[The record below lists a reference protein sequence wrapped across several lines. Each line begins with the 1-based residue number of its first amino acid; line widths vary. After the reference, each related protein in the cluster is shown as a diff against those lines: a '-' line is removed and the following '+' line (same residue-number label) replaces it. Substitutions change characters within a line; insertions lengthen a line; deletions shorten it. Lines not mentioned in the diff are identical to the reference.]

1 MSHPEDL
8 SPGAMPFES
17 RMRQIVLSDD
27 GAAHPEAAFT
37 VYEYVDLAKR
47 MLLELR
53 VREFS
58 ASDVV
63 ALAAIMESRDRAL
76 RHLHRGE

>member
-1 MSHPEDL
+1 MSNPEDL

-17 RMRQIVLSDD
+17 RIRQLVLHDE
-27 GAAHPEAAFT
+27 GAAHPEVAFT

-47 MLLELR
+47 ILLELR

-63 ALAAIMESRDRAL
+63 ALAAIMEARDRAVRRL
-76 RHLHRGE
+76 DGGE